1 MQSGH
6 ARQYFLSL
14 VILSRRGSQLLF
26 SVKYLLE
33 KQLLPIIFSILRTAK
48 NFQMTIP
55 FMSKFRSLP
64 YKFLLKF
71 NRSHFTPQVKLFF
84 VQKGNLWRLKI
95 DLLLSAALFQRL
107 HLLEETAL
115 SSNPPI
121 KPVSQQLRYCRKQR
135 EVLLFATKSV
145 HVSCF
150 TSQGKL
156 VLQQMTKSR
165 IWRDS
170 RVIFVQSVV
179 SIHTTCD
186 NLICCKKGSN
196 GGRKT
201 RNIAFNTFCSS
212 IPKQVFR
219 LRCPFYRSLTLLYP
233 FIHRGLWRQRLT
245 LKTLKQLSQCLS

>member
-1 MQSGH
+1 
-6 ARQYFLSL
+6 
-14 VILSRRGSQLLF
+14 
-26 SVKYLLE
+26 
-33 KQLLPIIFSILRTAK
+33 
-48 NFQMTIP
+48 MTIP
-55 FMSKFRSLP
+55 FMSKFRSVS
-64 YKFLLKF
+64 YKFLLLS
-71 NRSHFTPQVKLFF
+71 RSHFTPQVKLFF
-84 VQKGNLWRLKI
+84 VEKGNLSVWPLKI
-95 DLLLSAALFQRL
+95 DLLLSAALFQRR

-135 EVLLFATKSV
+135 EVLLFATESV

-156 VLQQMTKSR
+156 VLQQITKSR

-179 SIHTTCD
+179 SIHTPCD

-201 RNIAFNTFCSS
+201 CNIAFNTFCSN

-219 LRCPFYRSLTLLYP
+219 FGCPFYRSLTLLYP

-245 LKTLKQLSQCLS
+245 LRILKQLSQCLSWLMRKLVFAVQLRETSLELW

>member
-1 MQSGH
+1 
-6 ARQYFLSL
+6 
-14 VILSRRGSQLLF
+14 
-26 SVKYLLE
+26 
-33 KQLLPIIFSILRTAK
+33 
-48 NFQMTIP
+48 MTIP
-55 FMSKFRSLP
+55 FMSKFRSVS
-64 YKFLLKF
+64 YKFLLLS
-71 NRSHFTPQVKLFF
+71 RSHFTPQVKLFF
-84 VQKGNLWRLKI
+84 VEKGNLWPLKI
-95 DLLLSAALFQRL
+95 DFAALFQRR

-135 EVLLFATKSV
+135 EVLLFATESV

-156 VLQQMTKSR
+156 VLQQITKSR

-179 SIHTTCD
+179 SIHTPCH

-196 GGRKT
+196 GSRKT
-201 RNIAFNTFCSS
+201 RNIAFNTFCSN

-219 LRCPFYRSLTLLYP
+219 FGCPFYRSLTLLYP
-233 FIHRGLWRQRLT
+233 FIYRGLWRQRLT
-245 LKTLKQLSQCLS
+245 LKILKQLSQCLSWLMRKLVFAVQLRETSLELW